1 MKMLVERMLTE
12 VRGQL
17 RQMPSNVKVVKST
30 PDRQKLLVSVTQE
43 VNRSRYNSLSWLLT
57 KTFSFALV
65 VRAALKRLH
74 SR

>member
-17 RQMPSNVKVVKST
+17 RQMPSNVKIVKST

-43 VNRSRYNSLSWLLT
+43 VNHIYYIVSCLLT
-57 KTFSFALV
+57 KNFLFALV
-65 VRAALKRLH
+65 VRAAFKRLH